1 MEVLVPFDLRQ
12 SNVASCSFSMS
23 LAHIV
28 NATLNH
34 AYGLKSMKV
43 YKDSFK
49 TGKMSRNNKKPN
61 HIGLGKR
68 IKTEFKYRREVQ
80 NLDYS
85 ISGNFFFRQKNTES
99 YDISIVIIDGL
110 GLQNDRS
117 CFTLTVITQG

>member
-1 MEVLVPFDLRQ
+1 MEVLVPLDLRQ
-12 SNVASCSFSMS
+12 SNMASCSFSMS

-34 AYGLKSMKV
+34 TYGLESTKV

-80 NLDYS
+80 NLSYS
-85 ISGNFFFRQKNTES
+85 ISGNFFFGKKKKKKKKKKK
-99 YDISIVIIDGL
+99 Y
-110 GLQNDRS
+110 
-117 CFTLTVITQG
+117 